1 MKDAEEVMR
10 KNLAAMV
17 GLSNEAPIRAKLL
30 NDARDLTLGDRN
42 KSYGNPL
49 ENFNAIAA
57 LKKAFWT
64 AMEISHKESDVHI
77 DRMKTAQNSPWGH
90 AIDCVLMNLGR
101 IASAPTLEAA
111 MAEDRYLDSANYMA
125 IAFEVIK
132 RQHG

>member
-1 MKDAEEVMR
+1 M
-10 KNLAAMV
+10 NT
-17 GLSNEAPIRAKLL
+17 PIRAKLL
-30 NDARDLTLGDRN
+30 NDARDLTLGARN
-42 KSYGNPL
+42 KSYGDPL

-90 AIDCVLMNLGR
+90 SIDCVLMNLGR

-111 MAEDRYLDSANYMA
+111 MAEDRYKDGINYFA
-125 IAFEVIK
+125 IAYEIAK
-132 RQHG
+132 RQNG